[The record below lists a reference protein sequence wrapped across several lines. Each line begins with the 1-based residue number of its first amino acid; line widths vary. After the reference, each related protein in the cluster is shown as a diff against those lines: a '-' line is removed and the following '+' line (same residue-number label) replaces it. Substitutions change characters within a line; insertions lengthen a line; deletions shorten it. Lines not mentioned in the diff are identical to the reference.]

1 MSIFSKFFGKKNPL
15 DIPLPKLNES
25 RIKLDYQIQKIENE
39 LASID
44 REIAVLFEKARTAR
58 SKSEELTIATKIKT
72 LNQRKKNL
80 QRTHAQLNKQLM
92 LISNLVIIKENEAIL
107 RGTPTWELL
116 RNMSPEE
123 LERNLAEMQ
132 LDARNFS
139 ENLNQMLGMTDQTIG
154 AGVDFEEDEELA
166 EIMQTIHAVKE
177 GELEPETAAERI
189 AGEEKE
195 KGEKKKTE
203 DLLEEL

>member
-15 DIPLPKLNES
+15 GIPLPKLNES
-25 RIKLDYQIQKIENE
+25 KIKLDYQIQKIENE

-139 ENLNQMLGMTDQTIG
+139 ENLNQMLGITDQTIG
-154 AGVDFEEDEELA
+154 AGIDFEEDEELA

-177 GELEPETAAERI
+177 GELEPETVAERI
-189 AGEEKE
+189 A
-195 KGEKKKTE
+195 GEKKKTE